1 MELNVWSRHAF
12 AQDLA
17 SAIFKFRINLKS
29 EKHNFNTCLLIFY
42 SQKAFFLKKKLDNQ
56 NVSVII

>member
-1 MELNVWSRHAF
+1 MELNVWSRYAF
-12 AQDLA
+12 AQDLD
-17 SAIFKFRINLKS
+17 SAIFNVRINLKS

-42 SQKAFFLKKKLDNQ
+42 SQKAFFLKKKLDNW

>member
-12 AQDLA
+12 AQDLD
-17 SAIFKFRINLKS
+17 SVVFRVRIKLKS

-42 SQKAFFLKKKLDNQ
+42 SQKAFFLKKKLDNW